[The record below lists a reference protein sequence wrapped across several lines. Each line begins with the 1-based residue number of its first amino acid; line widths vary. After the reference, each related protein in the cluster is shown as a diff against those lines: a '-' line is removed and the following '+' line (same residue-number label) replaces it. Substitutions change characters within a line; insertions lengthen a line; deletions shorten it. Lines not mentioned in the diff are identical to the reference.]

1 MMRIQ
6 YMHQILR
13 ELRRTFGVAV
23 RDMGNEVY
31 QVSKRDDAILRRR
44 GGRLQEDLVLGF
56 ILAILAPEVV
66 LVGSASPSVHAAQ
79 LSKKSREV
87 KY

>member
-1 MMRIQ
+1 
-6 YMHQILR
+6 MHQILR
-13 ELRRTFGVAV
+13 ELRRTLGVAV

-44 GGRLQEDLVLGF
+44 GGRLQEDLLLIF
-56 ILAILAPEVV
+56 ILAVLAPEVIF
-66 LVGSASPSVHAAQ
+66 VGSASPSVHAAH
-79 LSKKSREV
+79 LSRTSREV